1 MTRTAARLAGLLSLL
16 LAGCATPPADESPSL
31 SGRLA
36 LQVAAH
42 AAEPAR
48 HLGATFELRGSA
60 EQGALALSTPIG
72 STLAQARWRPGDAE
86 LTTADGS
93 QRFADLDA
101 LTRQMLGEPLPL
113 VALFDWLRARPWPGA
128 GNTPTDAGFEQLGW
142 RVDLSRYADGWVTM
156 QRPQPPAVTLRVRL
170 DDAR

>member
-1 MTRTAARLAGLLSLL
+1 MTPAAVRVAALCALA
-16 LAGCATPPADESPSL
+16 LAGCATPPAVEAPAL

-48 HLGATFELRGSA
+48 RLGATFELRGTA
-60 EQGALALSTPIG
+60 ERGALALSTPIG
-72 STLAQARWRPGDAE
+72 STLAQASWRPGEAE
-86 LTTADGS
+86 LTTGDGP
-93 QRFADLDA
+93 QRFTDLDT

-128 GNTPTDAGFEQLGW
+128 HSTPTDAGFEQLGW
-142 RVDLSRYADGWVTM
+142 RVDLSRHAEGWVTM